1 MPTSTP
7 NRDLEGVDDVELLR
21 SSWDD
26 PYAFGELVARHQAF
40 VFGAAFRITRDH
52 ALSEDIAQ
60 EAFLR
65 AYRTA
70 SDYRADGPVRAWL
83 YRIAHN
89 LAINAVTRSREIP
102 SETAIDVPTDRTPE
116 WHLLR
121 ATAIDDVRKAIT
133 ALPEALRT
141 ALIEREY
148 HDRSYEEIAHKFGV
162 PLNTVRTRIHRAR
175 KALEET
181 LGDPA

>member
-7 NRDLEGVDDVELLR
+7 NRDLEDVDDVELLR
-21 SSWDD
+21 SSWDN
-26 PYAFGELVARHQAF
+26 PHAFGELVARHQAF

-52 ALSEDIAQ
+52 SLSEDIAQ

-89 LAINAVTRSREIP
+89 LAINAVTRRREIP
-102 SETAIDVPTDRTPE
+102 SETSLDVPTDRTPE

-121 ATAIDDVRKAIT
+121 ATAIDDVRKAIA
-133 ALPEALRT
+133 ALPEVLRT
-141 ALIEREY
+141 VLIEREY
-148 HDRSYEEIAHKFGV
+148 HDGSYEEIAHKFDL

-175 KALEET
+175 KALEES
-181 LGDPA
+181 LGDLA